1 MATAETV
8 KLHIAGIGHVFFNDV
23 DAEPID
29 PTQFKFLDEATYGT
43 WTWLGDTSS
52 ENLIEF
58 EADGGDTTY
67 KRTWDRLRT
76 SVTREAETISMTINS
91 VNASAETFNLGFADH
106 VYDEAADSFE
116 VTGSGKSSSKAIQV
130 VTEDGN
136 NVASLYLP
144 NVDVTGSFPSFNLEE
159 YMEFPLGGAILNS
172 PTTGALWKWFAPRP
186 FVAAPEA

>member
-8 KLHIAGIGHVFFNDV
+8 KLHIAGIGHVFYNDV
-23 DAEPID
+23 DAAPID
-29 PTQFKFLDEATYGT
+29 PTGFKFLDESTYGE

-106 VYDEAADSFE
+106 IYDEAADSFE
-116 VTGSGKSSSKAIQV
+116 VSGSGKSSSKAIQV

-136 NVASLYLP
+136 SIASLYLP

-172 PTTGALWKWFAPRP
+172 PTTGALWRWFAPRAY
-186 FVAAPEA
+186 AAPVGG

>member
-23 DAEPID
+23 DADPID
-29 PTQFKFLDEATYGT
+29 PTQFKFLDESTYGD

-76 SVTREAETISMTINS
+76 SVVREAETISMTINS
-91 VNASAETFNLGFADH
+91 VNASRETFNLGFADH
-106 VYDEAADSFE
+106 VYDEDAGSFE
-116 VTGSGKSSSKAIQV
+116 VSGSGKSTSKSIQV
-130 VTEDGN
+130 VTEDGS

-159 YMEFPLGGAILNS
+159 YMEFPLSGALLNS
-172 PTTGALWKWFAPRP
+172 PTTGKLWRWFEPRP
-186 FVAAPEA
+186 FVAAPAA

>member
-29 PTQFKFLDEATYGT
+29 PTQFKFLDETTYGE

-76 SVTREAETISMTINS
+76 SVVREAETISMTINS
-91 VNASAETFNLGFADH
+91 VNASRETFNLGFADH
-106 VYDEAADSFE
+106 VYDEGAGSFE
-116 VTGSGKSSSKAIQV
+116 GSGSGRSTSTSVQV
-130 VTEDGN
+130 VPEDGA
-136 NVASLYLP
+136 NVAPVYLP
-144 NVDVTGSFPSFNLEE
+144 N
-159 YMEFPLGGAILNS
+159 
-172 PTTGALWKWFAPRP
+172 
-186 FVAAPEA
+186 

>member
-29 PTQFKFLDEATYGT
+29 PTQFKFLDESTYGT
-43 WTWLGDTSS
+43 STWLGDTSS

-67 KRTWDRLRT
+67 KRTWDRIRT
-76 SVTREAETISMTINS
+76 GVVRESETIAMTINS
-91 VNASAETFNLGFADH
+91 VNASRETFNLGFADH
-106 VYDEAADSFE
+106 VYDEASGSFE
-116 VTGSGKSSSKAIQV
+116 VSGSGKSTSKSIQV
-130 VTEDGN
+130 ITEDGSN
-136 NVASLYLP
+136 IASLYLP

-159 YMEFPLGGAILNS
+159 YMEFPLSGALLNS
-172 PTTGALWKWFAPRP
+172 PTNGTLWRWFEPRP
-186 FVAAPEA
+186 YAAPGV

>member
-29 PTQFKFLDEATYGT
+29 PTQFKFLDESTYGT
-43 WTWLGDTSS
+43 STWLGDTSS

-76 SVTREAETISMTINS
+76 GVVRESETIAMTINS
-91 VNASAETFNLGFADH
+91 VNASRETFNLGFADH
-106 VYDEAADSFE
+106 VYDEASGSFE
-116 VTGSGKSSSKAIQV
+116 VSGSGKSTSKSIQV
-130 VTEDGN
+130 ITEDGSN
-136 NVASLYLP
+136 IASLYLP

-159 YMEFPLGGAILNS
+159 YMEFPLSGALLNS
-172 PTTGALWKWFAPRP
+172 PTNGTLWRWFEPRP
-186 FVAAPEA
+186 HAAPGV

>member
-29 PTQFKFLDEATYGT
+29 PTQFKFLDESTYGT
-43 WTWLGDTSS
+43 STWLGDTSS

-76 SVTREAETISMTINS
+76 GVVRESETIAMTINS
-91 VNASAETFNLGFADH
+91 VNASRETFNLGFADH
-106 VYDEAADSFE
+106 VYDEASGSFE
-116 VTGSGKSSSKAIQV
+116 VSGSGKSTSKSIQV
-130 VTEDGN
+130 ITEDGSN
-136 NVASLYLP
+136 IASLYLP

-159 YMEFPLGGAILNS
+159 YMEFPLSGALLNS
-172 PTTGALWKWFAPRP
+172 PTNGTLWRWFEPRP
-186 FVAAPEA
+186 YAAPEV

>member
-23 DAEPID
+23 GADPID
-29 PTQFKFLDEATYGT
+29 PTQFKFLDESTYST

-58 EADGGDTTY
+58 EADGGDTNY

-76 SVTREAETISMTINS
+76 SVVREAETISMTINS
-91 VNASAETFNLGFADH
+91 VNASQETFNLGFADH
-106 VYDEAADSFE
+106 VYDEAAGSFE
-116 VTGSGKSSSKAIQV
+116 VSGSGKSTAKAIQI

-159 YMEFPLGGAILNS
+159 YMEFPLSGALLNS
-172 PTTGALWKWFAPRP
+172 PTTGSLWRWFEPRP
-186 FVAAPEA
+186 YAAPVEG

>member
-8 KLHIAGIGHVFFNDV
+8 KLHIAGIGHVFYNNV
-23 DAEPID
+23 DADPID
-29 PTQFKFLDEATYGT
+29 PTGFKFLDEATYGG

-106 VYDEAADSFE
+106 VYDAAADSFE

-130 VTEDGN
+130 VTEDGKN
-136 NVASLYLP
+136 IASLYLP

-172 PTTGALWKWFAPRP
+172 PTTGALWRWFAPRP

>member
-29 PTQFKFLDEATYGT
+29 PTQFKFLDEDTYGT
-43 WTWLGDTSS
+43 STWLGDTSS

-76 SVTREAETISMTINS
+76 GVVREAETIAMTINS
-91 VNASAETFNLGFADH
+91 VNASRETFNLGFADH
-106 VYDEAADSFE
+106 VYDEASGSFE
-116 VTGSGKSSSKAIQV
+116 VSGSGKSTSKSIQV
-130 VTEDGN
+130 ITEDGS

-159 YMEFPLGGAILNS
+159 YMEFPLSGALLNS
-172 PTTGALWKWFAPRP
+172 PTNGTLWRWFEPRP
-186 FVAAPEA
+186 YAAPEV